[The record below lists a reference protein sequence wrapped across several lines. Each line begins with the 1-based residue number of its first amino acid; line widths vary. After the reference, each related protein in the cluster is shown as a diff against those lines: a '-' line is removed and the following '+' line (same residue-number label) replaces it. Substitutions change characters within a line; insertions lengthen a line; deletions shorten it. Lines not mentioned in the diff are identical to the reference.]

1 MVVFFDTNILIDYL
15 DKRKPFS
22 DTSEK
27 LLEMCENKVLTAYIS
42 TKSLLDIFYILRK
55 DYSSEERKDMLL
67 GLCETCG
74 VVGID
79 KIKVLN
85 AITNE
90 QFSDFEDCVQSEC
103 AKSIRAEYIITRD
116 INDFANSEIPPILP
130 NVFLQIFDR

>member
-27 LLEMCENKVLTAYIS
+27 LLEMCENRNLTAYIS
-42 TKSLLDIFYILRK
+42 TKSILDIFYILRK
-55 DYSSEERKDMLL
+55 DYSAEERKDMLL

-74 VVGID
+74 IVGVD
-79 KIKVLN
+79 RIKVFS

-90 QFSDFEDCVQSEC
+90 RFSDLEDCVQSEC
-103 AKSIRAEYIITRD
+103 AKSIGAEYIITRD
-116 INDFANSEIPPILP
+116 INDFVNSEVSPILP
-130 NVFLQIFDR
+130 NIFLQILDK